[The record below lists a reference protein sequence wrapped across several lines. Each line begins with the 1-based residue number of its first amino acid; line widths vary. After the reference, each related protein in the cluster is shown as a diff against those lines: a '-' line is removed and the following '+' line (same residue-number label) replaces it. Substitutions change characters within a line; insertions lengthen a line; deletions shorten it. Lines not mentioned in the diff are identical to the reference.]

1 MPLVN
6 TNQAVQQ
13 LFGVDGKHL
22 RSKANSYLR
31 NGTIPSS
38 AVIDEGFSDSES
50 GRRGKKLLKSQAVN
64 CLFNALVLDAFFND
78 TKYVKEIFESAKTK
92 TEAAQ
97 LCEEV
102 LLKAQS
108 VDESSKLTSEAQLFL
123 IQLRDAKFGL
133 RDTRLTSPFIEQR
146 LPQMDIAMLN
156 TGLLYHLLRSQR
168 LALSHKESLLLCLLE
183 SDLAGA
189 VSIAD
194 QLDAALLADDHLL
207 AALVMRVRQDFQ
219 EAQSFNSLLNILP
232 D

>member
-1 MPLVN
+1 MSLMN
-6 TNQAVQQ
+6 TNQAVQK

-31 NGTIPSS
+31 NGTIPPA
-38 AVIDEGFSDSES
+38 AVVDDGFSDAEL
-50 GRRGKKLLKSQAVN
+50 GMRGKKLLKSQAVD

-78 TKYVKEIFESAKTK
+78 TKYVKEIFDSAKTRI
-92 TEAAQ
+92 EATK
-97 LCEEV
+97 LCEEI

-108 VDESSKLTSEAQLFL
+108 VDERAKLISESQLFL
-123 IQLRDAKFGL
+123 IQLSDAKFGL
-133 RDTRLTSPFIEQR
+133 REKRVTNPFIEQR
-146 LPQMDIAMLN
+146 LPQMDIAN

-183 SDLAGA
+183 NDLAGA
-189 VSIAD
+189 VNVSDQIDSALIAE
-194 QLDAALLADDHLL
+194 DHLL
-207 AALVMRVRQDFQ
+207 AALVMRVRQDLQ

>member
-13 LFGVDGKHL
+13 LFGVDGKQL
-22 RSKANSYLR
+22 RTKANSYLR

-38 AVIDEGFSDSES
+38 AVVDDGFSDSDL
-50 GRRGKKLLKSQAVN
+50 GMRGKKLLKSQAVD

-78 TKYVKEIFESAKTK
+78 TKHVKEIFEKESTR
-92 TEAAQ
+92 TEAAK

-108 VDESSKLTSEAQLFL
+108 VDSNSKLTSEAQLFL
-123 IQLRDAKFGL
+123 HQLSDVKFVL
-133 RDTRLTSPFIEQR
+133 RDTRLISPFVEQR

-183 SDLAGA
+183 DDLAGA

-194 QLDAALLADDHLL
+194 QLDAALLADEHLL

>member
-50 GRRGKKLLKSQAVN
+50 GRRGKKLLKSQAVD

-78 TKYVKEIFESAKTK
+78 TKYVKEIFDSAKTRN
-92 TEAAQ
+92 EATK
-97 LCEEV
+97 LCEEI

-108 VDESSKLTSEAQLFL
+108 VDERAKLISESQLFL
-123 IQLRDAKFGL
+123 IQLSDAKFGL
-133 RDTRLTSPFIEQR
+133 REKRVTSPFIEQR
-146 LPQMDIAMLN
+146 LPQMDIAN

-183 SDLAGA
+183 NDLAGA
-189 VSIAD
+189 VNVAD
-194 QLDAALLADDHLL
+194 QIESALMAEDHLL
-207 AALVMRVRQDFQ
+207 AALVMRVRQDLQ

>member
-6 TNQAVQQ
+6 SNQAVQQ

-38 AVIDEGFSDSES
+38 VVVDEGFSDSDL
-50 GRRGKKLLKSQAVN
+50 GMRGKKLLKSQAVD

-78 TKYVKEIFESAKTK
+78 TKYVKEIFESANTRIEATK
-92 TEAAQ
+92 
-97 LCEEV
+97 LCEEI

-108 VDESSKLTSEAQLFL
+108 VDESAKLTSESQLFL
-123 IQLRDAKFGL
+123 IQLSDAKFGL
-133 RDTRLTSPFIEQR
+133 REKRISSPFIEQR
-146 LPQMDIAMLN
+146 LPQMDIAN
-156 TGLLYHLLRSQR
+156 TGLLYYLLRSQR

-183 SDLAGA
+183 NDLVGA
-189 VSIAD
+189 VNVAD
-194 QLDAALLADDHLL
+194 QIDSALIAEDNLL
-207 AALVMRVRQDFQ
+207 AALVMRVRQDLQ

>member
-6 TNQAVQQ
+6 SNKAVQQ
-13 LFGVDGKHL
+13 LFGVDGKEL

-38 AVIDEGFSDSES
+38 LVVSEGFFNSDL
-50 GRRGKKLLKSQAVN
+50 GIRGKKLLKSQAVD

-78 TKYVKEIFESAKTK
+78 TKYVKEIFDSEKTRI
-92 TEAAQ
+92 EATK
-97 LCEEV
+97 LCEEI

-108 VDESSKLTSEAQLFL
+108 VDERAKLTSESQLFL
-123 IQLRDAKFGL
+123 IQLSDAKFGL
-133 RDTRLTSPFIEQR
+133 REKRVTSPFKEQR
-146 LPQMDIAMLN
+146 LPQMDIAN

-183 SDLAGA
+183 NDLAGA
-189 VSIAD
+189 VNVAD
-194 QLDAALLADDHLL
+194 QIDSALIAEDHLL
-207 AALVMRVRQDFQ
+207 AALVMRVRQDLQ
-219 EAQSFNSLLNILP
+219 EAQSFSSLLNILP

>member
-13 LFGVDGKHL
+13 LFGVDGKQL

-38 AVIDEGFSDSES
+38 AVVDDGFSDSDL
-50 GRRGKKLLKSQAVN
+50 GMRGKKLLKSQAVD

-78 TKYVKEIFESAKTK
+78 TKYVKEIFDSAKTRN
-92 TEAAQ
+92 EATK
-97 LCEEV
+97 LCEEI

-108 VDESSKLTSEAQLFL
+108 VDERAKLISESQLFL
-123 IQLRDAKFGL
+123 IQLSDAKFGL
-133 RDTRLTSPFIEQR
+133 REKRVTSPFIEQR
-146 LPQMDIAMLN
+146 LPQMDIAN

-183 SDLAGA
+183 NDLAGA
-189 VSIAD
+189 VNVAD
-194 QLDAALLADDHLL
+194 QIDSALIAEDHLL
-207 AALVMRVRQDFQ
+207 AALVMRVRQDLQ

>member
-50 GRRGKKLLKSQAVN
+50 GRRGKKLLKSQAVD

-78 TKYVKEIFESAKTK
+78 TKYVKEIFDSAKTRNEA
-92 TEAAQ
+92 TE
-97 LCEEV
+97 LCEEI

-108 VDESSKLTSEAQLFL
+108 VDERAKLISESQLFL
-123 IQLRDAKFGL
+123 IQLSDAKFGL
-133 RDTRLTSPFIEQR
+133 REERIASPFIEQR
-146 LPQMDIAMLN
+146 LPQMDIAN

-183 SDLAGA
+183 NDLAGA
-189 VSIAD
+189 VNVAD
-194 QLDAALLADDHLL
+194 QIESALMAEDHLL
-207 AALVMRVRQDFQ
+207 AALVMRVRQDLQ

>member
-6 TNQAVQQ
+6 SNQAVQQ
-13 LFGVDGKHL
+13 LFGVDGKEL

-38 AVIDEGFSDSES
+38 AVIDEGFSDSAS
-50 GRRGKKLLKSQAVN
+50 GRRGKKLLKSQAVD

-78 TKYVKEIFESAKTK
+78 TKYVKEIFDSAKTRI
-92 TEAAQ
+92 EATK
-97 LCEEV
+97 LCEEI

-108 VDESSKLTSEAQLFL
+108 VDERAKLTSESQLFL
-123 IQLRDAKFGL
+123 IQLSDAKFGL
-133 RDTRLTSPFIEQR
+133 REERVTSPFKEQR
-146 LPQMDIAMLN
+146 LPQMDIAN

-183 SDLAGA
+183 NDLAGA
-189 VSIAD
+189 VNVAD
-194 QLDAALLADDHLL
+194 QIDSALIAEDHLL
-207 AALVMRVRQDFQ
+207 AALVMRVRQDLQ

>member
-13 LFGVDGKHL
+13 LFGVDGKEL

-38 AVIDEGFSDSES
+38 VVIDEGFSDSAS
-50 GRRGKKLLKSQAVN
+50 GRRGKKLLKSQAVD

-78 TKYVKEIFESAKTK
+78 TKYVKEIFDSAKTRI
-92 TEAAQ
+92 EATK
-97 LCEEV
+97 LCEEI

-108 VDESSKLTSEAQLFL
+108 VDERAKLISESQLFL
-123 IQLRDAKFGL
+123 IQLSDAKFGL
-133 RDTRLTSPFIEQR
+133 REKRVTSPFKDQR
-146 LPQMDIAMLN
+146 LPQMDIAN

-168 LALSHKESLLLCLLE
+168 LVLSHKESLLLCLLE
-183 SDLAGA
+183 NDLVGA
-189 VSIAD
+189 VNVAD
-194 QLDAALLADDHLL
+194 QIDSALIAEDHLL
-207 AALVMRVRQDFQ
+207 AAFVMRVRQDLQ

>member
-6 TNQAVQQ
+6 SNQAVQQ
-13 LFGVDGKHL
+13 LFGVDGKQL

-38 AVIDEGFSDSES
+38 AVVDDGFSDSDL
-50 GRRGKKLLKSQAVN
+50 GMRGKKLLKSQAVD

-78 TKYVKEIFESAKTK
+78 TKHVKDIFESASTRV
-92 TEAAQ
+92 EAAK
-97 LCEEV
+97 LCEEI

-108 VDESSKLTSEAQLFL
+108 VDDKLKLTNESQLFL
-123 IQLRDAKFGL
+123 HQLSDAKFGL
-133 RDTRLTSPFIEQR
+133 RDTRLISPFVEQR

-168 LALSHKESLLLCLLE
+168 LALSYKESLLLCLLE
-183 SDLAGA
+183 SDLGGA
-189 VSIAD
+189 VNIAE
-194 QLDAALLADDHLL
+194 QLDSALLADDHLL
-207 AALVMRVRQDFQ
+207 AALVLRVRQDFQ

>member
-1 MPLVN
+1 MSLVN

-13 LFGVDGKHL
+13 LFGVDGKLL

-31 NGTIPSS
+31 NGTIPAS
-38 AVIDEGFSDSES
+38 AVVDDGFSNSDL
-50 GRRGKKLLKSQAVN
+50 GMRGKKLLKSQAVD

-78 TKYVKEIFESAKTK
+78 TKYVKEIFEKASTR
-92 TEAAQ
+92 TEAAK
-97 LCEEV
+97 LCTEI

-108 VDESSKLTSEAQLFL
+108 VDSNSKLTSEAQLFL
-123 IQLRDAKFGL
+123 HQLSDAKFVL
-133 RDTRLTSPFIEQR
+133 RDTRLISPFVEQR

-156 TGLLYHLLRSQR
+156 IGLLYYLLRSQR

-183 SDLAGA
+183 DDLAGA
-189 VSIAD
+189 VNIAD
-194 QLDAALLADDHLL
+194 QIDSALMAKDHLL
-207 AALVMRVRQDFQ
+207 TALVMRVRQDIQ